1 FNLND
6 SISFN
11 GYALCISRVPEN
23 EINLYIDRPFIL
35 QISNPTRIAG
45 SYVNRLQVEWAAP
58 GAGIINLSLTG
69 TIPQKE
75 IDFLNALIR
84 IYGEQ
89 DLKNKNE
96 AASRTVEFISNQLKE
111 IKDSL
116 RTVEYQ
122 LERFGNSSRI
132 KDMSAE
138 AQRLYAKLEAFEVQ
152 RAE

>member
-1 FNLND
+1 
-6 SISFN
+6 
-11 GYALCISRVPEN
+11 
-23 EINLYIDRPFIL
+23 
-35 QISNPTRIAG
+35 
-45 SYVNRLQVEWAAP
+45 
-58 GAGIINLSLTG
+58 
-69 TIPQKE
+69 
-75 IDFLNALIR
+75 ALIR

-152 RAE
+152 RAELLMRQNYFQYLREYMKRGEGNMDQI